1 MKNNLFFV
9 ASDYDVARKLSKRVA
24 VFFDMRI
31 FDSIEMFEFDHTPR
45 KINEVFNEFGESYIQ
60 KQMRSIVKMQLDF
73 SDSVFVFDS
82 KYLSCLDDLYKD
94 VISQNLVIFLNNKNN
109 YIDIK
114 TKINLLTNCCD
125 IAVDATN
132 IEEDELFENILS
144 EIKTHYNLGG

>member
-24 VFFDMRI
+24 NFFDMRI

-45 KINEVFNEFGESYIQ
+45 KIDEVLSEFGESYIK

-82 KYLSCLDDLYKD
+82 KYLSCFDDLFED
-94 VISQNLVIFLNNKNN
+94 VISQNLVIFLSDKNN
-109 YIDIK
+109 SID
-114 TKINLLTNCCD
+114 TKSKLKLLINCCD
-125 IAVDATN
+125 IAVDATD
-132 IEEDELFENILS
+132 IEEDMLFENILS
-144 EIKTHYNLGG
+144 EIKMHYNLGG